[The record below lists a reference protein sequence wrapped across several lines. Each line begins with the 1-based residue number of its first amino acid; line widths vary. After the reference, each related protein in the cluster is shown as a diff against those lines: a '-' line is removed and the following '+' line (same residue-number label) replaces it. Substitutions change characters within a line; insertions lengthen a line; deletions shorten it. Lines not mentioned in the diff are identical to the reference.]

1 MWRIFC
7 PILLRTQQNI
17 MSIGMDLFCFTVS
30 FTMLFASVWPV
41 ATIIGGCGW
50 HIHYRAVRM
59 DVAFWHFSNNPPN
72 SVSVA
77 DSIIFLMILHSTR
90 TGRFSRGIDFIGELF
105 LDLETRKNINILC
118 CVPLVMRCGIHLNIY
133 VGSYRFFY
141 ILSLFLN
148 VIHCNSIT
156 VWFVLLI
163 LVLEES
169 VPPPGS

>member
-1 MWRIFC
+1 MYIAQDIFWFAV
-7 PILLRTQQNI
+7 PLP
-17 MSIGMDLFCFTVS
+17 
-30 FTMLFASVWPV
+30 MLFAAVLSIVTSV
-41 ATIIGGCGW
+41 GGCW
-50 HIHYRAVRM
+50 RPIYARSVFIE
-59 DVAFWHFSNNPPN
+59 VYFWQFSNNPPN

-77 DSIIFLMILHSTR
+77 DYIIFLMILHSTR

-105 LDLETRKNINILC
+105 LDLETRKNINLLC

-148 VIHCNSIT
+148 VIQCNSIT

-163 LVLEES
+163 ILLEES